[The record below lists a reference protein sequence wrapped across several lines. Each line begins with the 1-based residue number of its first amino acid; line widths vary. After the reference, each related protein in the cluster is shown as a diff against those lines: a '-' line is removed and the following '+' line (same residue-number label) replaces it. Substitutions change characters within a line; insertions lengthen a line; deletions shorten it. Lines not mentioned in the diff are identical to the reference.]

1 MQNAPSNILRPNSPA
16 PNGQDIRMKHF
27 LTQFHFQEL
36 DFQNF
41 LIFTYVSKKV
51 ITGGPR
57 LSGPQLPRFH
67 NTGIEKKVP
76 SPQLSGIPRNNGI
89 P

>member
-51 ITGGPR
+51 ISKYYYFKEIGTTIMILFG
-57 LSGPQLPRFH
+57 
-67 NTGIEKKVP
+67 E
-76 SPQLSGIPRNNGI
+76 
-89 P
+89 